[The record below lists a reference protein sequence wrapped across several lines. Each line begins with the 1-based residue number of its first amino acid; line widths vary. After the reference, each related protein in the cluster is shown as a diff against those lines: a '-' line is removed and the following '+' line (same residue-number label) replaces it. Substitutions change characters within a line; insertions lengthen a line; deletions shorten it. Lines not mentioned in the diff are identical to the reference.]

1 MKKIFG
7 VAIALLMCLWG
18 CAALAQVDPAYQ
30 VYDCYGRVTNVQT
43 GDEGAVIQAEGYYG
57 YHMDDE
63 PSMTVQVEIG
73 RDGII
78 RRAAVVSA
86 KDQTQGFAEM
96 VTQEYMDQAYGN
108 MPAVPTLEVDAVAG
122 ATATSQAV
130 TYAVQTAA
138 WYAQKALGFVPD
150 THAQDKAELNRV
162 FPADYT
168 AIESEYKPAKK
179 IGTVLYA
186 AHGTA
191 PDGRQVVGMKVKSAL
206 TFAYK
211 GSAGTGW
218 TASEPS
224 AFTMAIVV
232 DEATDQVCAW
242 DILVDGTKRSQYFQV
257 PQEKI
262 DAYSQ
267 VVIGDETAF
276 DDFTDGLV
284 MALEYELEDSEEGP
298 LITGTSIVYTGKT
311 EQGSFSSQLVRN
323 CFRTAAA
330 YYCNAVG

>member
-1 MKKIFG
+1 MKKFFCLL
-7 VAIALLMCLWG
+7 AALLLCLCPG
-18 CAALAQVDPAYQ
+18 ALAQADPAYEA
-30 VYDCYGRVTNVQT
+30 YENYGRVTGAQVA
-43 GDEGAVIQAEGYYG
+43 EAGAVIEAQGYYG
-57 YHMDDE
+57 YHMEDE
-63 PSMTVQVEIG
+63 PSMTVRVEIG
-73 RDGII
+73 SDGII
-78 RRAAVVSA
+78 RSASVVSA

-96 VTQEYMDQAYGN
+96 ITQEYMDKAYVG
-108 MPAVPTLEVDAVAG
+108 MPATPEMEVDAVAG

-130 TYAVQTAA
+130 TYAVRTAA
-138 WYAQKALGFVPD
+138 WYAHNALGFVPD
-150 THAQDKAELNRV
+150 THAQDKAELNQV
-162 FPADYT
+162 FPAEYT
-168 AIESEYKPAKK
+168 TLESEYKPAKK
-179 IGTVLYA
+179 IGAVLYA
-186 AHGTA
+186 AQGVA

-206 TFAYK
+206 TFSYK

-232 DEATDQVCAW
+232 DKATSQVIAW
-242 DILVDGTKRSQYFQV
+242 DILVDGTKRGQYFQV

-262 DAYSQ
+262 DAYRS
-267 VVIGDETAF
+267 VVIEDETAF

-323 CFRTAAA
+323 CFRAAAA
-330 YYCNAVG
+330 YYCNYAG